1 VDDYADDQNTC
12 STEASITEFL
22 HRLFPG
28 HAIFT
33 KKTNAL
39 VIISTNHDYF
49 KMFGGST
56 MTRTRTIRFLGLV
69 TLVLVTLF
77 VDTAFFGVFYPLDVC
92 DLNTDRVRN
101 CRLLYTSLHL

>member
-1 VDDYADDQNTC
+1 
-12 STEASITEFL
+12 
-22 HRLFPG
+22 
-28 HAIFT
+28 
-33 KKTNAL
+33 
-39 VIISTNHDYF
+39 
-49 KMFGGST
+49 